1 MGEPAPQRGPFPRH
15 VVSKAPAGTEKS
27 LWFGSQQKGIA
38 LREGRKNPRCCSHPQ
53 HLASFSRA
61 SMRRKTGVSRETLS
75 NRCTVWKQPTANLM
89 SPLHS
94 QKTEMSSHF

>member
-1 MGEPAPQRGPFPRH
+1 MREPAPQRGPFPRH
-15 VVSKAPAGTEKS
+15 VVSKVPAGIEKS
-27 LWFGSQQKGIA
+27 LWFGSQQKGIP
-38 LREGRKNPRCCSHPQ
+38 LREGRKNPRCFNHRQ
-53 HLASFSRA
+53 HLASSSRE

-75 NRCTVWKQPTANLM
+75 NRCTMWKQPTANLM